1 MSFFLLSLIMK
12 NISSQNVGEGGKG
25 GAGPPWPPR
34 APTVLYK
41 YVICHMIK
49 QTFIQVFVYKC
60 QSLSQCFTTL
70 WAWNINCV
78 SSVRIRSY
86 SCPDFSACR
95 LNSVRMMENA
105 DQNNS
110 EYGHFLR
117 NDLCWFFWMF
127 WCWKHQKHSGFLQVW
142 KEKSP
147 YSVRIRE
154 STDQKK
160 LRIWTL
166 FMQWLIYAATVI

>member
-1 MSFFLLSLIMK
+1 MWIIAKVQPLG
-12 NISSQNVGEGGKG
+12 V
-25 GAGPPWPPR
+25 
-34 APTVLYK
+34 PTALYK

-49 QTFIQVFVYKC
+49 QTFIQVFVYKY

-117 NDLCWFFWMF
+117 NDLCWF
-127 WCWKHQKHSGFLQVW
+127 WCFDVENIRNTLVFCRF
-142 KEKSP
+142 EK
-147 YSVRIRE
+147 RN
-154 STDQKK
+154 
-160 LRIWTL
+160 LRIQSEYGKVQTRKNSVFEHFSCSDWY
-166 FMQWLIYAATVI
+166 MQRQ